1 MRTRKRYSALNL
13 RSLSLHLVGL
23 VFYLVTVAMGQISQY
38 SVVSDDI
45 ILVIYWDKSAIGK
58 SSETRCLLG
67 EQFVVK

>member
-58 SSETRCLLG
+58 SSEARCLLG